1 MDGMRRHVWYE
12 MAWYGMGHRPSPP
25 AALVHRRRSSSPP
38 SLPSLSDPLVA
49 DRCRRARATTPPRSR
64 TQKGRA
70 QLAQLEKK
78 GTATQRV
85 ATPAIVT
92 VCTSERPACGSK
104 NLRRPGRA
112 APVALTKSPE
122 PKAWTESL
130 DRKPGPKAWT
140 ESLGRE
146 ANRVSIALRSAE
158 ITAASY
164 AASLVEPASL
174 TYIPGVAAAMQLTGE
189 SPPCRGRRNHGVKRS
204 SRGARCDPP

>member
-12 MAWYGMGHRPSPP
+12 MAWYGMGHRPSPA

-130 DRKPGPKAWT
+130 DRKPGPGIEPRIDRIAIR
-140 ESLGRE
+140 GD
-146 ANRVSIALRSAE
+146 NRCVICCIVSRTRIFDIYTRGCSCD
-158 ITAASY
+158 AAD
-164 AASLVEPASL
+164 
-174 TYIPGVAAAMQLTGE
+174 
-189 SPPCRGRRNHGVKRS
+189 R
-204 SRGARCDPP
+204 